1 MHLKPSFLA
10 IIARIIGVFRQSDGF
25 GLAEGGDFEILM
37 FKFTIMLNRIPNA
50 QTNDCGSL
58 LGTHVMRSPFFA
70 FVRFYKFF
78 LGSQVCSLFY
88 LVILSMCLLLSK
100 LQFCCQV

>member
-37 FKFTIMLNRIPNA
+37 FKFTIMLNRIPNDEVCNSA
-50 QTNDCGSL
+50 PL
-58 LGTHVMRSPFFA
+58 LANP
-70 FVRFYKFF
+70 
-78 LGSQVCSLFY
+78 CS
-88 LVILSMCLLLSK
+88 SDTSGEQK
-100 LQFCCQV
+100 K